1 MKKFSGR
8 RVLLLQGPVG
18 PFFARLAQDLER
30 VGARV
35 FKVNFNAGDWLFYR
49 RGAMNYRG
57 TMSDWPEWLEE
68 RLRTLK
74 IDVVIMF
81 GDCRPIHR
89 EAHALADRLGLE
101 VWVFEEGYIRPDYVT
116 LERFGVNGN
125 SRMPRKREAFGGSVK
140 REPKTRPVPM
150 PYWYMVWYGF
160 CYFMVGS
167 LGKPFFPHYV
177 HHRPLNVW
185 EMFPWLR
192 SVWRKQLYRLR
203 ESGLQDRF
211 AGPLANRYF
220 FVPLQV
226 YNDFQVSAH
235 ANVDGVPGFIRK
247 VIRSFATHASQD
259 DWLVLKHHPMDR
271 GYCDYTRLIR
281 KLSQTFGVQDR
292 VVYVHDLH
300 TPTLLRFAKGVVVIN
315 STVGLSALSYLRP
328 TKTCGQAIYDIEGLT
343 YQASLDSFWE
353 QGPDSPPDRELYE
366 RLVEYLISESQ
377 LNGNFYR
384 PLSISGSRTGLV
396 WDSRF
401 DH

>member
-125 SRMPRKREAFGGSVK
+125 SRMPRKKTVKCEPQRSWLSV
-140 REPKTRPVPM
+140 
-150 PYWYMVWYGF
+150 GF
-160 CYFMVGS
+160 
-167 LGKPFFPHYV
+167 
-177 HHRPLNVW
+177 
-185 EMFPWLR
+185 
-192 SVWRKQLYRLR
+192 RK
-203 ESGLQDRF
+203 
-211 AGPLANRYF
+211 
-220 FVPLQV
+220 
-226 YNDFQVSAH
+226 
-235 ANVDGVPGFIRK
+235 
-247 VIRSFATHASQD
+247 AS
-259 DWLVLKHHPMDR
+259 R
-271 GYCDYTRLIR
+271 
-281 KLSQTFGVQDR
+281 
-292 VVYVHDLH
+292 
-300 TPTLLRFAKGVVVIN
+300 
-315 STVGLSALSYLRP
+315 
-328 TKTCGQAIYDIEGLT
+328 
-343 YQASLDSFWE
+343 
-353 QGPDSPPDRELYE
+353 
-366 RLVEYLISESQ
+366 
-377 LNGNFYR
+377 
-384 PLSISGSRTGLV
+384 
-396 WDSRF
+396 
-401 DH
+401 